1 MILKIVKL
9 INQKYKFW
17 KRRKQVKKYHQKEE
31 GI

>member
-17 KRRKQVKKYHQKEE
+17 KRRKQVKKYQKEE